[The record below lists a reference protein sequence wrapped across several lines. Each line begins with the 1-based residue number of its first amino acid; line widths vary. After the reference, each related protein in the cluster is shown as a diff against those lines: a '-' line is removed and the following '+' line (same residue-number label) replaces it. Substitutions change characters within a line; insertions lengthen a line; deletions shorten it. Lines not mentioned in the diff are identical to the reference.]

1 VADIAEL
8 AEDDEA
14 GFVGGLWGWI
24 FGLLIFVAG
33 TLLVARTWAVID
45 TKFAVDAAARQA
57 ARTYVQAPNGIEA
70 GSEAQQAAAAAL
82 GGYGRIPSEATVDL
96 VAGTFSR
103 CSLITIKVSY
113 PAPMLALPWLGRI
126 GHGGRV
132 SAVHSE
138 LVDPFRTG
146 LPGTSTCA

>member
-1 VADIAEL
+1 VAEADVATL

-33 TLLVARTWAVID
+33 TLLVARTWA
-45 TKFAVDAAARQA
+45 ARQA

-70 GSEAQQAAAAAL
+70 GSQAEQAADAAL
-82 GGYGRIPSEATVDL
+82 GGYGRNPSAASVAL
-96 VAGTFSR
+96 VSGTFSR

-113 PAPMLALPWLGRI
+113 PAPMLVLPWLGPV

-132 SAVHSE
+132 SAVNSE

-146 LPGTSTCA
+146 LPGTSSCA